1 MSASDAGSRA
11 RASDHHCDAGYPDGV
26 SDPRS
31 WPKDPAHPEP
41 AAGPP
46 AVAPEFDAPG
56 AAVGE
61 DAATV
66 GEDDT
71 VVVDGEGSEPLAEG
85 AIGTPPVDAV
95 ADPCRYLVSA
105 GGAWRAAGPS
115 KEHRCAALDPAS
127 PIAPEKQRRL
137 CLTASHATCPT
148 YLAARE
154 ARERTPGLAGAGW
167 APVRPI
173 VRTAPVV
180 LEGSSHRPAL
190 GVTLGAE
197 RLAQAALAVMA
208 VVVVALVG
216 ARLLGGAGEPG
227 PTGTAGGVALATTAP
242 PSAAGTSPR
251 TPTPTA
257 TPSVRPE
264 TVAPSAAPSE
274 EPSASPAP
282 TKSPTRTYTVKR
294 GDTLSA
300 IAAKFGTTVVAI
312 VKLNKIKDPRTI
324 YSGQRLKIP

>member
-1 MSASDAGSRA
+1 M
-11 RASDHHCDAGYPDGV
+11 

-31 WPKDPAHPEP
+31 WPKDPAHPDSDAGHPATAPEYDASGAAGDEEAP
-41 AAGPP
+41 AADDHDP
-46 AVAPEFDAPG
+46 ATV
-56 AAVGE
+56 VGE
-61 DAATV
+61 DP
-66 GEDDT
+66 D
-71 VVVDGEGSEPLAEG
+71 PLAGG
-85 AIGTPPVDAV
+85 AIGILPFDAV
-95 ADPCRYLVSA
+95 ADPCPYLVSA

-137 CLTASHATCPT
+137 CLVASHATCPT

-154 ARERTPGLAGAGW
+154 ARERTPGLAAAGW
-167 APVRPI
+167 TPSRPI

-180 LEGSSHRPAL
+180 LEGSSHRPAI

-242 PSAAGTSPR
+242 PSSTATAPR
-251 TPTPTA
+251 TPIPTA
-257 TPSVRPE
+257 EPSLRPE
-264 TVAPSAAPSE
+264 TTAPSE

-282 TKSPTRTYTVKR
+282 TKPPARTYTVKR

-300 IAAKFGTTVVAI
+300 IAAKFGTTVAAI

>member
-1 MSASDAGSRA
+1 
-11 RASDHHCDAGYPDGV
+11 V

-31 WPKDPAHPEP
+31 WPKDPAHLDPDSGHPATAPEYDASGAAGDEEAP
-41 AAGPP
+41 AADDH
-46 AVAPEFDAPG
+46 DAA

-61 DAATV
+61 DS
-66 GEDDT
+66 G
-71 VVVDGEGSEPLAEG
+71 PPAEG
-85 AIGTPPVDAV
+85 AIGTLPFDAV

-105 GGAWRAAGPS
+105 GGAWRAARPS

-154 ARERTPGLAGAGW
+154 ARERTPGLAAAGW
-167 APVRPI
+167 AASGPI

-180 LEGSSHRPAL
+180 LEGSSHRPAI

-216 ARLLGGAGEPG
+216 ARLLGGSGEPG
-227 PTGTAGGVALATTAP
+227 PTGTAGVALATTAP
-242 PSAAGTSPR
+242 PSSTATSPR

-257 TPSVRPE
+257 EPSVRPE
-264 TVAPSAAPSE
+264 TTAPSAAPSE
-274 EPSASPAP
+274 KPSASPAP

-300 IAAKFGTTVVAI
+300 IAAKFGTTVAAI

>member
-1 MSASDAGSRA
+1 MRAARGAAPSA
-11 RASDHHCDAGYPDGV
+11 DHRRDAGYPDVV

-31 WPKDPAHPEP
+31 WPEDPAHPDPDAGHP
-41 AAGPP
+41 ATAR
-46 AVAPEFDAPG
+46 EHDASG
-56 AAVGE
+56 AAVDE
-61 DAATV
+61 EAPAA
-66 GEDDT
+66 DDHGPAAAGGG
-71 VVVDGEGSEPLAEG
+71 DPDPLAGG
-85 AIGTPPVDAV
+85 AIGTLPFDAV
-95 ADPCRYLVSA
+95 ADPCRYLVSR

-137 CLTASHATCPT
+137 CLVASHATCPT
-148 YLAARE
+148 YLAARQ
-154 ARERTPGLAGAGW
+154 ARERTPGLAAAGW
-167 APVRPI
+167 APSRPI
-173 VRTAPVV
+173 MRTAPVV
-180 LEGSSHRPAL
+180 LEGSSHRPAI

-242 PSAAGTSPR
+242 PSSTATSAR

-257 TPSVRPE
+257 EPSVRLE
-264 TVAPSAAPSE
+264 TAAPSAAPSE
-274 EPSASPAP
+274 EPSASPGP

-300 IAAKFGTTVVAI
+300 IAARFGTTVAAI